1 MFASTPAFSGFS
13 VDDIDAARTFYGST
27 LGLEVEDDRMGFLTV
42 RLATGGVI
50 VLYPKPD
57 HVPATYTVLN
67 FPVDDIDVAVDR
79 LNAAGVTTKI
89 YDDFTDEKGIVRPRS
104 AADGP
109 EIAWFTDPA
118 GNVLSVLVTK

>member
-27 LGLEVEDDRMGFLTV
+27 LGLEVEDDRMGFLTI

-50 VLYPKPD
+50 LVYPKSD

-104 AADGP
+104 AEDGP

-118 GNVLSVLVTK
+118 GNVLSVLVTS